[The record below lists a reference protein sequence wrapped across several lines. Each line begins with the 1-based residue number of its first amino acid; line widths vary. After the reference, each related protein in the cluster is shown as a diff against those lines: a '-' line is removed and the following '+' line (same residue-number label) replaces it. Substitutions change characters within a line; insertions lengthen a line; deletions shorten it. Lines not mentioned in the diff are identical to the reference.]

1 MVGQTISITC
11 SIIIILTHIKKG
23 VYKGEKLEVSDW
35 TAAPTE
41 SEEEESDDESEEDGS
56 GDNDED
62 DDERPEIQLTVV
74 SIDEVTSNMDAY
86 SEC

>member
-1 MVGQTISITC
+1 MVGQTTSITC

-62 DDERPEIQLTVV
+62 DDE
-74 SIDEVTSNMDAY
+74 
-86 SEC
+86 SEN